1 MSFVCRHERN
11 NDILLASTQD
21 QFRSSPLN
29 DTETHLVIHMQ
40 KIWMKALSLVRSCSP
55 GERIGLVA
63 IVSLT
68 IFGLSQIG
76 QGLYIKA
83 KAQMAQ
89 LLLENAWERALVEE
103 KATKP
108 WPWAD
113 TWPVAKLSVPRLGMS
128 AVVLNDVSGEAM
140 AFGPGHVSNTAEPGT
155 TGTSVIAAHRDTH
168 FQFLKHLAV
177 GDEITVKNKLGET
190 RTYSVK
196 RMKIVHWDNSGIDPD
211 ADGQNLALVTCWPF
225 ETTTQG
231 PLRFVVEAESLPEL
245 KAPERAA
252 SKQQHL

>member
-1 MSFVCRHERN
+1 M
-11 NDILLASTQD
+11 
-21 QFRSSPLN
+21 
-29 DTETHLVIHMQ
+29 
-40 KIWMKALSLVRSCSP
+40 
-55 GERIGLVA
+55 
-63 IVSLT
+63 
-68 IFGLSQIG
+68 
-76 QGLYIKA
+76 
-83 KAQMAQ
+83 
-89 LLLENAWERALVEE
+89 
-103 KATKP
+103 
-108 WPWAD
+108 
-113 TWPVAKLSVPRLGMS
+113 
-128 AVVLNDVSGEAM
+128 
-140 AFGPGHVSNTAEPGT
+140 
-155 TGTSVIAAHRDTH
+155 IAAHRDTH

-211 ADGQNLALVTCWPF
+211 ADGPNLALVTCWPF